1 MCRVDPVRE
10 LISSELLAE
19 GPQSLSF
26 SHDLNREAVR
36 ASLPSSAVQ
45 ALDRQVASALLEAG
59 ALPVE
64 VATQLAASAVPGDQ
78 VAITTL
84 MKASDS
90 LAGTDPGQAA
100 DLAHRALD
108 LTPAHHPL
116 RGPLVARI
124 AILLHAAGQIEEAR
138 AFADGALRQ
147 ALPAGQEAE
156 VRLTIARLFSIS
168 PEVRAQS
175 CRRALAVTGVSP
187 DLRARLLAQHFCNLM
202 VAVRLAEADQLLG
215 EVRKAVELRL
225 PHTVSGH
232 LRHAFEKLGINSR
245 VALTR
250 IAAETESSP

>member
-124 AILLHAAGQIEEAR
+124 AILPCTRQGRSRRPGPPPTGRCAR
-138 AFADGALRQ
+138 PCRPGRRPRS
-147 ALPAGQEAE
+147 ALP
-156 VRLTIARLFSIS
+156 S
-168 PEVRAQS
+168 PA
-175 CRRALAVTGVSP
+175 
-187 DLRARLLAQHFCNLM
+187 
-202 VAVRLAEADQLLG
+202 
-215 EVRKAVELRL
+215 
-225 PHTVSGH
+225 
-232 LRHAFEKLGINSR
+232 
-245 VALTR
+245 
-250 IAAETESSP
+250 SSPSPRR